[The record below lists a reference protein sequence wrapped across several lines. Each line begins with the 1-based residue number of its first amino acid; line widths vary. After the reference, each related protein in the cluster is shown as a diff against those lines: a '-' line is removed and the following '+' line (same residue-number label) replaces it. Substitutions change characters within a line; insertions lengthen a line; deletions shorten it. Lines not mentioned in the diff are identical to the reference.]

1 MSQEEFDTAIRAY
14 DLAHQHVAEAI
25 ARDDLELARAEIDD
39 ILRDVK
45 SGAYG
50 PLASAVMPPLD
61 NYLDRGLTA
70 GEVAWSYL
78 YELPQFVL
86 WSFPIAA
93 LVAAVFTVHGMTVNR
108 EIVAAKAGGISF
120 HRLLVPVFALG
131 LLLTGGALWLAD
143 IVPRGNRIAAEIRQ
157 EEDTRQSWRTNFV
170 YQTEDGRSLAV
181 RRLAVSEKRMHGVVM
196 QKGDP
201 IEERPVTHMVASVGH
216 YSEDRGW
223 ILQNGHLR
231 RIQPGGE
238 ELTWRF
244 DELVAPGLTE
254 KPEELLEEPRDDEL
268 MTYEEMG
275 RLADIIR
282 RSGGDP
288 QKLLV
293 EREQKLAIP
302 VATLVIILFGA
313 PLATSSQRGGA
324 AFGIGISLGSTILYL
339 VLFKVLGAVGE
350 SGALSPVAAAWTPN
364 AIFLLAGL
372 VLLARVRT

>member
-1 MSQEEFDTAIRAY
+1 VIRLL
-14 DLAHQHVAEAI
+14 DRLVAATFLRLFGLFVI
-25 ARDDLELARAEIDD
+25 GAPLLFVVGD
-39 ILRDVK
+39 ITEQ
-45 SGAYG
+45 
-50 PLASAVMPPLD
+50 LD

-223 ILQNGHLR
+223 IFQNGYLR